1 MAGNGQLGPYPMEKL
16 KQIEKPTT
24 RITENIQRIDE
35 REHGFNRAGR
45 GDFGPLVAREKE
57 RFGTKHP
64 LAAALKYMT
73 AYLAPVV
80 DGEKVMNRSK

>member
-57 RFGTKHP
+57 RFGTKLP